1 MCGLWFLMSTAA
13 GKYRPTGVDMTT
25 KTPDILRLIARI
37 DPRLWEVI
45 VPPQPPWLRT
55 EVRGP
60 FPQPWR
66 DAVEQGPIPDPWI
79 AAADDLQ
86 LYAQIQAADL
96 ARRVV
101 DAASAASVQGA
112 DGPAVIA
119 RTIDQW
125 VKIDD
130 GDGTGHVPFHIAF
143 PPFWA
148 VKPPPGPRPNE
159 RIELGP
165 VLAAAAVAF
174 ASLGAAIREPEL
186 SGAAAQAA
194 EALTTCAV
202 ELRVGP

>member
-1 MCGLWFLMSTAA
+1 M
-13 GKYRPTGVDMTT
+13 
-25 KTPDILRLIARI
+25 RLIARI

-130 GDGTGHVPFHIAF
+130 GDGTGHLPFPF
-143 PPFWA
+143 PFPSPWA
-148 VKPPPGPRPNE
+148 VKPPRPPRPNE
-159 RIELGP
+159 LIDLGQ
-165 VLAAAAVAF
+165 VLTAAALSFATLGETIQDPGLSSAIEHGVETIATRVAALDVSRGAVR
-174 ASLGAAIREPEL
+174 ASR
-186 SGAAAQAA
+186 
-194 EALTTCAV
+194 
-202 ELRVGP
+202 